1 MSAEDHLLE
10 AKRRILAATLPH
22 VAFDGWSGGA
32 LLRGTRGAGFE
43 PEMAARAFPGGPI
56 EMVDFWI
63 HEADRMMLDE
73 LARHDLPAMRV
84 PERIALALRLRLM
97 QQAPNREAVRRA
109 MALQA
114 LPGHAAGA
122 LKSVYRTVDAIWHA
136 AGDTATD
143 WNFYTKRI
151 LLAGVYGSTVLFWLD
166 DKSEGFAATWE
177 FLERRLADV
186 MGIQKLRGAAN
197 KFFERLRRRAS

>member
-22 VAFDGWSGGA
+22 VPFDGWSGGA
-32 LLRGTRGAGFE
+32 MLRGAREAGFE
-43 PEMAARAFPGGPI
+43 PEMVARAFPGGPI

-63 HEADRMMLDE
+63 READRMMLDE
-73 LARHDLPAMRV
+73 LAHHDLPAMRT

-97 QQAPNREAVRRA
+97 QQAPHRESVRRA

-114 LPGHAAGA
+114 LPGNAAGA

-143 WNFYTKRI
+143 WNFYTKRL

-166 DKSEGFAATWE
+166 DKSPGFAATWE

-186 MGIQKLRGAAN
+186 SGIQKLRGAAN
-197 KFFERLRRRAS
+197 KLFERLRSRAS